1 MTDTARAA
9 TDVRYEQAD
18 LRIGGVGL
26 KIATAGRNGDL
37 APVVFLHGF
46 GSTKEDYLD
55 IACQHA
61 FTGRP
66 FLAYDAPGCGETRC
80 EDLPGISIPFLAKT
94 AQAVLDQAGILR
106 FHLVGHS
113 MGGLTALMLAHQE
126 PDRVLSFTD
135 IEGNLAPEDCFLS
148 RQILTHP
155 RDDDGFLDDVA
166 ERARR
171 SCSSSSALF
180 AASLRHKVRPGA
192 VRGIFQSMV
201 DLSDHGDLMP
211 KFLTLPCPRMFMYG
225 EENSTL
231 SYLAKLAAGGV
242 ELTEIPRSGH
252 WPMYAN
258 PVAMWERLA
267 AFVHRAELT
276 SVRG

>member
-80 EDLPGISIPFLAKT
+80 EDLSGISIPFLVET
-94 AQAVLDQAGILR
+94 AQAVLDQAGIRR

-258 PVAMWERLA
+258 PVAMWERIA
-267 AFVHRAELT
+267 AFIHQAHRT
-276 SVRG
+276 DR

>member
-1 MTDTARAA
+1 MTDTAPAA
-9 TDVRYEQAD
+9 TDVRYEQVD
-18 LRIGGVGL
+18 LRVGDVGL
-26 KIATAGRNGDL
+26 TVAAVGRDGDL

-55 IACQHA
+55 IACQRA

-66 FLAYDAPGCGETRC
+66 FLAYDAPGCGETLC
-80 EDLPGISIPFLAKT
+80 EDLPGISIPFLVKT
-94 AQAVLDQAGILR
+94 AQALLDHAGIRR

-113 MGGLTALMLAHQE
+113 MGGLTALLLAHQE
-126 PDRVLSFTD
+126 PNRVLSFTD
-135 IEGNLAPEDCFLS
+135 IEGNLASEDCFLR
-148 RQILTHP
+148 RQILTRP
-155 RDDDGFLDDVA
+155 RDDNDGFLDDIA

-201 DLSDHGDLMP
+201 DLSDHDDLMP
-211 KFLTLPCPRMFMYG
+211 KFLALPCPRMFMYG

-231 SYLAKLAAGGV
+231 SYLAKLVASGV
-242 ELTEIPRSGH
+242 ELAEIPHSGH

-258 PVAMWERLA
+258 PVAMWERIA
-267 AFVHRAELT
+267 TFIQ
-276 SVRG
+276 S